1 MRRNRLAWAV
11 VLVAASA
18 VAGGCANTDHTGH
31 ARHSDVLGMQCPKC
45 ETVWIGPHQ
54 LGPGGGAKA
63 QPLHYDRERVCPDCD
78 VMARSYFE
86 GGGKVLHDCPTCKV
100 TPRVI
105 RPVTPTHPKGTH
117 I

>member
-1 MRRNRLAWAV
+1 
-11 VLVAASA
+11 
-18 VAGGCANTDHTGH
+18 
-31 ARHSDVLGMQCPKC
+31 
-45 ETVWIGPHQ
+45 
-54 LGPGGGAKA
+54 
-63 QPLHYDRERVCPDCD
+63 
-78 VMARSYFE
+78 MARSYFE